1 MIRFVKIIWF
11 VGLVFII
18 ISNAACAA
26 RAVDMDVV
34 EQRYAD
40 MATLYAPIRF
50 EHMDASINQDYM
62 DILADKAEILKEHPN
77 LVLVIE
83 GHCAVNEP
91 KKDVATARMIYV
103 QDALLRLGVSYN
115 QVKEIV
121 NYGSQYPVHEDGLE
135 LPDDPYF
142 VDRRVNFVVLGDY

>member
-1 MIRFVKIIWF
+1 MVRFVKFIWF
-11 VGLVFII
+11 LGLVIII

-26 RAVDMDVV
+26 RAVDID
-34 EQRYAD
+34 QRYAD

-50 EHMDASINQDYM
+50 NDVDASIGQDYM
-62 DILADKAEILKEHPN
+62 DILADKALVLKEHPN
-77 LVLVIE
+77 LELVIE

-91 KKDVATARMIYV
+91 KDVATARMIYV
-103 QDALLRLGVSYN
+103 QDALLRLGVPYG
-115 QVKEIV
+115 QIKEIV

-142 VDRRVNFVVLGDY
+142 VDRRVAFVVLGSY

>member
-1 MIRFVKIIWF
+1 MVRFVKFIWF
-11 VGLVFII
+11 AVLVIII

-26 RAVDMDVV
+26 RAVDMDV

-50 EHMDASINQDYM
+50 ESVDASINQDYM
-62 DILADKAEILKEHPN
+62 DILADKALVLKEHPN
-77 LVLVIE
+77 LRLVIE
-83 GHCAVNEP
+83 GHCADNEP
-91 KKDVATARMIYV
+91 EDVGAARMIYV

-115 QVKEIV
+115 QVKEII

-142 VDRRVNFVVLGDY
+142 VDRRVAFVVLGDY